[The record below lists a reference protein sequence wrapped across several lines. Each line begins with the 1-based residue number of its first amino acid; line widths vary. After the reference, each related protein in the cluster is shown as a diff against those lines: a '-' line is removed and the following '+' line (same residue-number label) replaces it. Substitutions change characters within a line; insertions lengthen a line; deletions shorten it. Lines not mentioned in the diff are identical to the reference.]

1 MNDDYRYDLLPH
13 LIQKCGSRLEHLSL
27 AKIGGCVVDAI
38 AKHCKSLRHLKLS
51 FESQYSFGLV
61 ESSWKG
67 QGLEAKLQH
76 LEIQT
81 TWFDLGFFFRAVSL
95 HCPNISH
102 LSIDSTGREYKS
114 IEDFCTSFGPTVLDL
129 RLGNGLIEN
138 AVLKKI
144 CETCPNAVINCVQDY
159 NYGMLSDKA
168 LALGT
173 FAACWEV
180 SSRDAD
186 CDDSLFSQFGMAC
199 LNLQRCSVTSYANA
213 VSVNSFSNLFLLPK
227 PKLKHIQLHVTKISS
242 VSTVLTVLI
251 AKGCLLEEFSY
262 KGPCPPLELLQ
273 HFVVSQT
280 ESLKV
285 VFAGG
290 HQCICQDGAENDEA
304 QSVRATSRNLGMFW
318 IPIVTALLKNRGLTE
333 ISCRCSKSGEPR
345 RLTEVAE
352 ACNPA

>member
-51 FESQYSFGLV
+51 FESRYSFGLV

-138 AVLKKI
+138 AVLKRI

-186 CDDSLFSQFGMAC
+186 FDDSLFSVRDGMPEFATLLCDFVRERRVRELFQQFI
-199 LNLQRCSVTSYANA
+199 
-213 VSVNSFSNLFLLPK
+213 SF
-227 PKLKHIQLHVTKISS
+227 
-242 VSTVLTVLI
+242 
-251 AKGCLLEEFSY
+251 
-262 KGPCPPLELLQ
+262 
-273 HFVVSQT
+273 
-280 ESLKV
+280 
-285 VFAGG
+285 
-290 HQCICQDGAENDEA
+290 AETEA
-304 QSVRATSRNLGMFW
+304 QAYSIACNEDFFSVYRTHCADCQRVLVGGILVQGALPAAGAVATL
-318 IPIVTALLKNRGLTE
+318 
-333 ISCRCSKSGEPR
+333 R
-345 RLTEVAE
+345 RLANRIAE
-352 ACNPA
+352 SCFRWWSSMHLSRWG